1 MQKLVHM
8 PLVHQFEWVYNL
20 YIQIWKCRNESIRR
34 IYKVKGKKTK
44 AKKLKKS
51 DITVVDTDV
60 ARKAVVATAMGN
72 AMEWFDFGIYSYLV
86 VIISEVFY
94 SGIDDSYRLIFGFGT
109 FAVAFLVRPIG
120 GVVFGRLGDK
130 LGRKKILALTLIMMA
145 VATFSIGFIPSYE
158 SIGIWAPI
166 LLLLA
171 RLVQGF
177 STGGEYSGAMTFI
190 AESAPDKRRGFMASG
205 LEVGTLVGYIAGSG
219 VVTILTYMLGDQAM
233 LDWGWRIPFFIAG
246 PIGIIGLYLRNHLEE
261 SPAFAKME
269 ELKEEAET
277 GSQSISLKEMLIYH
291 RRPLI
296 IAIILVFFYN
306 VIDYTVLTYMPS
318 HLSDVLGYGN
328 TKGLLLILIV
338 MFIMIPIVLLMGH
351 YGDRIGN
358 KRIIIGSLIGMVLLA
373 IPAFKLIETGSNI
386 LVFFGLL
393 IIAVLLSALQGTMP
407 SQLPSLFFTEVRYS
421 GLSITY
427 NVSASLF
434 GGTAPLLIA
443 WLINITA
450 STFAPAYYLMFAAV
464 IGIIVVSIYVENTS
478 GKPLRGDAPAVAEET
493 EIKEVLEDME
503 ALWWREEQ
511 QEIKERMEENNNETG
526 DK

>member
-1 MQKLVHM
+1 M
-8 PLVHQFEWVYNL
+8 
-20 YIQIWKCRNESIRR
+20 
-34 IYKVKGKKTK
+34 VKDKKRKTK
-44 AKKLKKS
+44 KLQKS
-51 DITVVDTDV
+51 DVTVVDTDV
-60 ARKAVVATAMGN
+60 AKKAVVATAMGN

-86 VIISEVFY
+86 VIISQVFY
-94 SGIDDSYRLIFGFGT
+94 SGIDESYQLIFGFGT

-145 VATFSIGFIPSYE
+145 IATLSIGFIPSYE

-190 AESAPDKRRGFMASG
+190 AESAPDKRRGLMASG

-219 VVTILTYMLGDQAM
+219 VVTLLTYMLGDQTM

-269 ELKEEAET
+269 EQKEEAEAEAA
-277 GSQSISLKEMLIYH
+277 SASVSLKDMLIYH
-291 RRPLI
+291 RKPLI

-338 MFIMIPIVLLMGH
+338 MFIMIPIVLIMGH
-351 YGDRIGN
+351 FGDRIGN
-358 KRIIIGSLIGMVLLA
+358 KRIIIGSLIGVVVLSV
-373 IPAFKLIETGSNI
+373 PAFMLIETGSNL

-443 WLINITA
+443 WLINVTA
-450 STFAPAYYLMFAAV
+450 STFAPAFYLVFAAI

-478 GKPLRGDAPAVAEET
+478 GKPLRGDAPAVAEEG
-493 EIKEVLEDME
+493 EIIEAIEDSE
-503 ALWWREEQ
+503 ALWWKEEK
-511 QEIKERMEENNNETG
+511 QEIEERMEEDNNTD
-526 DK
+526 DKES

>member
-1 MQKLVHM
+1 MAKD
-8 PLVHQFEWVYNL
+8 
-20 YIQIWKCRNESIRR
+20 
-34 IYKVKGKKTK
+34 KKK
-44 AKKLKKS
+44 KSKKLKKS
-51 DITVVDTDV
+51 DVTVVDTDV
-60 ARKAVVATAMGN
+60 AKKAVVGTAMGN

-86 VIISEVFY
+86 AIISKVFY
-94 SGIDDSYRLIFGFGT
+94 SGIDESYQLIFGFGT

-130 LGRKKILALTLIMMA
+130 LGRKKILAITLIMMA
-145 VATFSIGFIPSYE
+145 VATLSIGFIPSYE

-166 LLLLA
+166 LLLVA

-190 AESAPDKRRGFMASG
+190 AESAPDKRRSFMASG

-219 VVTILTYMLGDQAM
+219 VVTLLSYILGDQAM

-246 PIGIIGLYLRNHLEE
+246 PIGFIGLYLRNHLEE

-269 ELKEEAET
+269 EQKEEAEAE
-277 GSQSISLKEMLIYH
+277 SSSVSLKEMLIYH
-291 RRPLI
+291 RKPLI
-296 IAIILVFFYN
+296 IAIVLVFFYN
-306 VIDYTVLTYMPS
+306 VIDYTILTYMPS

-338 MFIMIPIVLLMGH
+338 MFIMIPIVLVMGH
-351 YGDRIGN
+351 FGDRIGN
-358 KRIIIGSLIGMVLLA
+358 KRVIITSLIGVVILS
-373 IPAFKLIETGSNI
+373 IPAFMMIETGSNL

-443 WLINITA
+443 WLINVTA
-450 STFAPAYYLMFAAV
+450 STLAPAYYLMFAAI

-478 GKPLRGDAPAVAEET
+478 GKPLRGDTPSVAEET
-493 EIKEVLEDME
+493 EVKEAIEDSE
-503 ALWWREEQ
+503 ALWWKEEKE
-511 QEIKERMEENNNETG
+511 EIKERMEEENDDDDGEE
-526 DK
+526 D

>member
-1 MQKLVHM
+1 MAKD
-8 PLVHQFEWVYNL
+8 
-20 YIQIWKCRNESIRR
+20 
-34 IYKVKGKKTK
+34 KKRKT
-44 AKKLKKS
+44 KKLKES
-51 DITVVDTDV
+51 DVTVVDTDV
-60 ARKAVVATAMGN
+60 AKKAVVATAMGN

-86 VIISEVFY
+86 VIISQVFY
-94 SGIDDSYRLIFGFGT
+94 SGIDESYQLIFGFGT

-145 VATFSIGFIPSYE
+145 IATLSIGFIPSYE

-190 AESAPDKRRGFMASG
+190 AESAPDKRRGLMASG

-219 VVTILTYMLGDQAM
+219 VVTLLTYILGDQTM
-233 LDWGWRIPFFIAG
+233 VDWGWRIPFFIAG

-269 ELKEEAET
+269 EQKEEAEAEAA
-277 GSQSISLKEMLIYH
+277 SASVSLKDMLIYH
-291 RRPLI
+291 RKPLI

-338 MFIMIPIVLLMGH
+338 MFIMIPIVLIMGH
-351 YGDRIGN
+351 FGDRIGN
-358 KRIIIGSLIGMVLLA
+358 KRIIIGSLIGVVVLA
-373 IPAFKLIETGSNI
+373 VPAFMLIETGSNL
-386 LVFFGLL
+386 LVFLGLL

-450 STFAPAYYLMFAAV
+450 STFAPAFYLVFAAI
-464 IGIIVVSIYVENTS
+464 IGIIVVSIYVDNTS
-478 GKPLRGDAPAVAEET
+478 GKPLRGDAPAVAEEGEIT
-493 EIKEVLEDME
+493 EAIEDSEAMWWKEEK
-503 ALWWREEQ
+503 
-511 QEIKERMEENNNETG
+511 QEIEERMEEDNNNN
-526 DK
+526 DKE

>member
-1 MQKLVHM
+1 MAKD
-8 PLVHQFEWVYNL
+8 
-20 YIQIWKCRNESIRR
+20 KKR
-34 IYKVKGKKTK
+34 KTK
-44 AKKLKKS
+44 KLQKS
-51 DITVVDTDV
+51 DVTVVDTDV
-60 ARKAVVATAMGN
+60 AKKAVVATAMGN

-86 VIISEVFY
+86 VIISQVFY
-94 SGIDDSYRLIFGFGT
+94 SGIDESYQLIFGFGT

-145 VATFSIGFIPSYE
+145 IATLSIGFIPSYE

-190 AESAPDKRRGFMASG
+190 AESAPDKRRGLMASG

-219 VVTILTYMLGDQAM
+219 VVTLLTYMLGDQTM

-269 ELKEEAET
+269 EQKEEAEAEAA
-277 GSQSISLKEMLIYH
+277 SASVSLKDMLIYH
-291 RRPLI
+291 RKPLI

-338 MFIMIPIVLLMGH
+338 MFIMIPIVLIMGH
-351 YGDRIGN
+351 FGDRIGN
-358 KRIIIGSLIGMVLLA
+358 KRIIIGSLIGVVVLSV
-373 IPAFKLIETGSNI
+373 PAFMLIETGSNL

-443 WLINITA
+443 WLINVTA
-450 STFAPAYYLMFAAV
+450 STFAPAFYLVFAAI

-478 GKPLRGDAPAVAEET
+478 GKPLRGDAPAVAEEG
-493 EIKEVLEDME
+493 EIIEAIEDSE
-503 ALWWREEQ
+503 ALWWKEEK
-511 QEIKERMEENNNETG
+511 QEIEERMEEDNNTD
-526 DK
+526 DKES